1 MPDVEYHSMT
11 HRPKRR
17 GGTDPVPFEVWR
29 DIAVFA
35 PRNALDGNLPDSA
48 IVVSTGDG
56 KAWFFVTEAE
66 NGHVVVGVELGVS
79 EAGAVEVQL
88 RNETQ
93 TTDLLTT
100 AVTIDSGE
108 NTSHTAAVPV
118 VIDDTVILA
127 TGDLIFV
134 DVDDADGDAEGLIV
148 TVGTGMP

>member
-1 MPDVEYHSMT
+1 VPDVEYHSMT

-35 PRNALDGNLPDSA
+35 PRNALDGNLPDAA

-88 RNETQ
+88 RNSTQ
-93 TTDLLTT
+93 ATDLLTT
-100 AVTIDSGE
+100 PATIDAAE
-108 NTSHTAAVPV
+108 FTSHTATPAVP
-118 VIDDTVILA
+118 DDTVILA

-134 DVDDADGDAEGLIV
+134 DVDAADGDAEGLIV

>member
-1 MPDVEYHSMT
+1 MADVVKHGWT
-11 HRPKRR
+11 HRRRIR
-17 GGTDPVPFEVWR
+17 GGSDEIPLEVWR

-66 NGHVVVGVELGVS
+66 DGHIVVGVEAGVS

-93 TTDLLTT
+93 TTDLLAT
-100 AVTIDSGE
+100 AVTIDSGD

-134 DVDDADGDAEGLIV
+134 DVDDADGTAEGLIV